1 MAKGRGLVR
10 HAIKAVKQQKKAK
23 NNNSKST
30 FESKPSA
37 TRPGSGPPAAKKQKT
52 SSKAKNAP
60 QQKNQQPTI
69 PFSPSDPILL
79 VGEGDLSFAASL
91 ITHHGCTNVTATVL
105 EPNFAELSAKYPHV
119 SANTAVIESPTRPN
133 CRLLYGIDARK
144 LPAFTT
150 RRNNNNN
157 NNNKSSGNEPPVGVM
172 KRIIFNFPHTGGKSK
187 DVNRQVRHNQELLV
201 DFFRRAQHSLAPK
214 GAIVVTLFE
223 GEPYTLWNVRD
234 LARHAG
240 LQVER
245 SFRFAPTAYPGYAH
259 ARTLGVVRNRRGEV
273 ATAAWKGEDRPARSY
288 VFVRKGESSEEVVAP
303 GAGKRKR
310 KRGIGA
316 GVESSSDEDDES
328 DEEQEEHSQGDG
340 WEVDEEGD
348 ENEVVE
354 EENGEEEDGEEVNV
368 EEEVEVEE
376 HNKKEGGEEEEGRHN
391 DCEGEGNMRSEVQ
404 PSAGQGLTD
413 GD

>member
-30 FESKPSA
+30 FASKPSA

-52 SSKAKNAP
+52 NNKAKNAP
-60 QQKNQQPTI
+60 QQRNQQPTI

-105 EPNFAELSAKYPHV
+105 EPNFTELSAKYPHV
-119 SANTAVIESPTRPN
+119 SANTAVIESPRRPN

-144 LPAFTT
+144 LPPFTT
-150 RRNNNNN
+150 RR
-157 NNNKSSGNEPPVGVM
+157 NNNKSSGNEPPVGAM

-201 DFFRRAQHSLAPK
+201 DFFRRAQHSLAPG
-214 GAIVVTLFE
+214 GAVVVTLFE

-288 VFVRKGESSEEVVAP
+288 VFVRKGESSEEVV
-303 GAGKRKR
+303 GAGMRKR
-310 KRGIGA
+310 KRGMGA
-316 GVESSSDEDDES
+316 GGESSSDEDDEG
-328 DEEQEEHSQGDG
+328 DEEQEEHNEGDG
-340 WEVDEEGD
+340 WEVDEEGGDD
-348 ENEVVE
+348 EVE
-354 EENGEEEDGEEVNV
+354 EEEDGEEENV
-368 EEEVEVEE
+368 ERENVEKDNLEEEDEVEE
-376 HNKKEGGEEEEGRHN
+376 HSEKEDGKEEENRQD
-391 DCEGEGNMRSEVQ
+391 DCEGEGNMRSEAQ
-404 PSAGQGLTD
+404 PSAGQVLTD